1 MKYERPSLSRVS
13 ALSVIHGSTNKSV
26 GSAIDANMVQHN
38 ATKPAYE
45 ADE

>member
-1 MKYERPSLSRVS
+1 MKYERPTLSRVS
-13 ALSVIHGSTNKSV
+13 SLSLIHHSTDKTL
-26 GSAIDANMVQHN
+26 GTAIDANMVQHN